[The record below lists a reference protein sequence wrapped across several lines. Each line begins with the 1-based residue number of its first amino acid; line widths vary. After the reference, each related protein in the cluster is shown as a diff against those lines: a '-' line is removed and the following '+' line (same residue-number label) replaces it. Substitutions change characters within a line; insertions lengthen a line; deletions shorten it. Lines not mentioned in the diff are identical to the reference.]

1 VTYCGCENI
10 PFKLLEGLA
19 FRRWKEKVRVKFFRK
34 KGQAVKNWH
43 VRALMIDPKKT
54 KLVLIRKKV
63 TKQSKLGL

>member
-1 VTYCGCENI
+1 MLDGGK
-10 PFKLLEGLA
+10 F
-19 FRRWKEKVRVKFFRK
+19 RVKFFRK

-63 TKQSKLGL
+63 TKQSSLGL